1 MIQPK
6 SEECDHIKFLIE
18 EKDSEEEAFYED
30 LDGFEEN
37 GTQET
42 RISPYTF
49 CKAFPFH
56 LMFDKDLMLT
66 QCGNAIYRVLP
77 QVLTQQESH
86 IKVPLCV
93 GGDSYDP
100 MLWLR
105 GAIQN
110 VKTDLCVVFPLQLQ
124 PGTCI
129 LPSVFS
135 LVRPHI
141 DFSFHG
147 ILSHINTVF
156 VLRSKVA
163 TAADRCEL

>member
-1 MIQPK
+1 MRAPSFRCTDAEKGNNLILHYYSEREGLQDIVIGIIKTVIQPK

-18 EKDSEEEAFYED
+18 EKESEEEAFYED

-77 QVLTQQESH
+77 QVCICIQSH
-86 IKVPLCV
+86 DKCP
-93 GGDSYDP
+93 
-100 MLWLR
+100 
-105 GAIQN
+105 
-110 VKTDLCVVFPLQLQ
+110 F
-124 PGTCI
+124 
-129 LPSVFS
+129 
-135 LVRPHI
+135 
-141 DFSFHG
+141 
-147 ILSHINTVF
+147 
-156 VLRSKVA
+156 
-163 TAADRCEL
+163 

>member
-18 EKDSEEEAFYED
+18 EKESEEEAFYED

-77 QVLTQQESH
+77 QVRVSQTAKSFSVENPAFVEAQTMNQQ
-86 IKVPLCV
+86 I
-93 GGDSYDP
+93 
-100 MLWLR
+100 
-105 GAIQN
+105 I
-110 VKTDLCVVFPLQLQ
+110 LQ
-124 PGTCI
+124 T
-129 LPSVFS
+129 
-135 LVRPHI
+135 
-141 DFSFHG
+141 
-147 ILSHINTVF
+147 
-156 VLRSKVA
+156 K
-163 TAADRCEL
+163 

>member
-1 MIQPK
+1 MPRPEHRHVLQVIQQK

-56 LMFDKDLMLT
+56 LMFDKDLVLT

-77 QVLTQQESH
+77 QVTPPPAHAHTHTHTHTSTH
-86 IKVPLCV
+86 THTH
-93 GGDSYDP
+93 G
-100 MLWLR
+100 
-105 GAIQN
+105 
-110 VKTDLCVVFPLQLQ
+110 VF
-124 PGTCI
+124 
-129 LPSVFS
+129 
-135 LVRPHI
+135 
-141 DFSFHG
+141 
-147 ILSHINTVF
+147 
-156 VLRSKVA
+156 
-163 TAADRCEL
+163 

>member
-1 MIQPK
+1 MYVFYIIQMIQPK

-66 QCGNAIYRVLP
+66 QCGNAIYRILP
-77 QVLTQQESH
+77 QVR
-86 IKVPLCV
+86 IIII
-93 GGDSYDP
+93 
-100 MLWLR
+100 
-105 GAIQN
+105 IQITPYKN
-110 VKTDLCVVFPLQLQ
+110 
-124 PGTCI
+124 
-129 LPSVFS
+129 
-135 LVRPHI
+135 
-141 DFSFHG
+141 
-147 ILSHINTVF
+147 LSHRHKRNTQLCF
-156 VLRSKVA
+156 L
-163 TAADRCEL
+163 